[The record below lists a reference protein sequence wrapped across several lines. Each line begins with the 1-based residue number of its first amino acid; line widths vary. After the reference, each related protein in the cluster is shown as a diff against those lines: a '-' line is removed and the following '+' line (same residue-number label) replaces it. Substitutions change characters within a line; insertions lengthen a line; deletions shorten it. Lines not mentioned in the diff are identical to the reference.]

1 VHAEIGLTF
10 ATALRTVLRQDP
22 DVIMVGEIRDRE
34 TADIAIRAS
43 LTGHLVLSTL
53 HTNDAPGAL
62 TRLIDMG
69 LEPFLIAS
77 SVEMILAQRL
87 VRRLCQVCKQPTDDS
102 ISFINSCLMALK
114 LPASEISFA
123 KQLCKPNG
131 CEACRGLGYRGR
143 IAMAEVLHVDEGVHD
158 LILQRASAHE
168 IRNYALKHG
177 MRSLQDCGWELC
189 KRGLTA
195 LTEVM
200 DYAEMMEESAPP
212 PTPAAAPAE
221 PAPAENKA

>member
-1 VHAEIGLTF
+1 
-10 ATALRTVLRQDP
+10 
-22 DVIMVGEIRDRE
+22 MVGEIRDRD

-87 VRRLCQVCKQPTDDS
+87 VRRLCQVCKQPDDQELAY
-102 ISFINSCLMALK
+102 IASCLVSLK
-114 LPASEISFA
+114 IDPKEIA
-123 KQLCKPNG
+123 EAHRLCKPKG

-143 IAMAEVLHVDEGVHD
+143 VAMTEILHVNEGVHD
-158 LILQRASAHE
+158 LILKRASAHE
-168 IRNYALKHG
+168 IRDYAITHG
-177 MRSLQDCGWELC
+177 MRTLQASGWELA
-189 KRGLTA
+189 KRGITSLG
-195 LTEVM
+195 EVM
-200 DYAEMMEESAPP
+200 DYAEIVESEPEK
-212 PTPAAAPAE
+212 PAE
-221 PAPAENKA
+221 EKAGNKA